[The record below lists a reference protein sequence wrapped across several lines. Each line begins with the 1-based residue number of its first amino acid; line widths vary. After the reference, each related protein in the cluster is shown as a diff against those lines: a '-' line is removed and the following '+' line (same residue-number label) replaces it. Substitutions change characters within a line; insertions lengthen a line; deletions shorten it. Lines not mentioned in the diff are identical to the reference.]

1 MTELDDSVID
11 EAVHEGESMLLE
23 ELFDLIERSHDGEA
37 GVDREVVVAY
47 VRELESRGGYAF
59 DADGFLDEIDE
70 RLTDSEEWAGAE
82 RYYELP
88 GDRLSQYPARWH
100 DRLGGSTD
108 AAAYVR
114 FLGEEAPEFVESM
127 DRGGAGPGV
136 PEDTLISLISIV
148 GRVDHGAAR
157 AAIEEARERGDL
169 VEDADQHPQA
179 GVYLADESDP
189 SE

>member
-1 MTELDDSVID
+1 
-11 EAVHEGESMLLE
+11 MLLE

-37 GVDREVVVAY
+37 GVGRELVVAY
-47 VRELESRGGYAF
+47 VRELASRRGYAF

-70 RLTDSEEWAGAE
+70 RLTDSETWAGAD

-88 GDRLSQYPARWH
+88 GDRLSQYPVRWH
-100 DRLGGSTD
+100 DQLGGSTD

-114 FLGEEAPEFVESM
+114 FLAQEVSEFVEGM
-127 DRGGAGPGV
+127 DRGGAGPGI
-136 PEDTLISLISIV
+136 PEDTLVTIISIV

-157 AAIEEARERGDL
+157 AAIEDARERGDL
-169 VEDADQHPQA
+169 IEDADQHPQA
-179 GVYLADESDP
+179 GVYLPDDSDP